1 MAGILTRIFG
11 RRETKAAVSAPVSG
25 AASPSGLFAAQF
37 LTAQEIPAYQA
48 WLLYLNS
55 STYSKIVNLI
65 ADEVARL
72 QPQVKINGEMAS
84 DTQIN
89 QLLKRPGRGRDRKG
103 FIKDLA
109 VQQLVTGTAYPII
122 YGNPSAAQPM
132 QNVIMMEVAKSQFV
146 RPTQATSDMWPDTYW
161 YAEGTRALTFYRD
174 PSNPR
179 DFQWRDTSGLAQ
191 IFPIY
196 EMDGGYR
203 GVGLSRLNSIK
214 HDVEL
219 RLKGIQ
225 HNASVLDNGARP
237 SGIAAYKTELTPE
250 QKQDVRAQFQA
261 LAAGAQN
268 AGKVL
273 VTDGGE
279 LDFTQLSQSMKD
291 MDFSK
296 LIEVVEDAIA
306 SAYNVPVTLFRTSAQ
321 TNNNYATAWETF
333 YYLAVLPVFE
343 TLYGGIGRL
352 FSERFG
358 VDIELTHDALT
369 NPVLAKAASDR
380 ALRLYGGHLVSR
392 NEAREIVGFEPVLG
406 GDTIYGS
413 VGDVAQAEDYFTNHG
428 INDPAARQGDNS
440 VQAYHEARPEANP
453 VNQAGAEEAARAQAR
468 GESQPPDKRPAA
480 GRPKPP
486 DKPAK
491 KPDKKPDTGEA
502 QKAFDNIL
510 AFADGLK
517 RAGAGGMNGRR
528 VA

>member
-1 MAGILTRIFG
+1 MSGFFSRFFG
-11 RRETKAAVSAPVSG
+11 RPRETKAAVAAPVSS

-37 LTAQEIPAYQA
+37 LSAQEIWPYQA

-84 DTQIN
+84 DTQID

-109 VQQLVTGTAYPII
+109 VQQLVTGTAYPVI
-122 YGNPSAAQPM
+122 YGNPSAAQPL
-132 QNVIMMEVAKSQFV
+132 QNIIMMEVAKSQYV
-146 RPTQATSDMWPDTYW
+146 KPTASTSDMWPDNYW
-161 YAEGTRALTFYRD
+161 YSEGTRALTFYRD

-179 DFQWRDTSGLAQ
+179 DFQWRDPSGLVQ
-191 IFPIY
+191 LFPIY
-196 EMDGGYR
+196 EMDGSYR
-203 GVGLSRLNSIK
+203 GVGLSRLNAIK

-237 SGIAAYKTELTPE
+237 SGIAAYKSELTPE

-261 LAAGAQN
+261 LAAGSQN

-291 MDFSK
+291 MDFAK

-343 TLYGGIGRL
+343 TIYGGLGRL

-358 VDIELTHDALT
+358 ADIELTHDALT

-392 NEAREIVGFEPVLG
+392 NEAREIIGFEPVLG

-413 VGDVAQAEDYFTNHG
+413 VGDVPQAEDYFTNHG

-440 VQAYHEARPEANP
+440 VQAYHEARPDADP
-453 VNQAGAEEAARAQAR
+453 ANQARAEEAARAEGR
-468 GESQPPDKRPAA
+468 AA
-480 GRPKPP
+480 VEGGKPGKPKPG
-486 DKPAK
+486 DKKPAK
-491 KPDKKPDTGEA
+491 DKAEA
-502 QKAFDNIL
+502 EKAFGQIF

-517 RAGAGGMNGRR
+517 SYRPKIESGSGRK